1 MTGTIFEEEVRLTK
15 TPMEAA
21 IKGRDRNKTLRKE
34 WGEVKDDIM
43 RRAVLEKFKQNDDA
57 KKVLLKTGDQEIIEK
72 TTKDYYWGCG
82 TEGTGKNILG
92 KILMEVRDTLKEQV

>member
-1 MTGTIFEEEVRLTK
+1 
-15 TPMEAA
+15 MEAA